1 MGKRINS
8 FDDAF
13 SLGFR
18 DVHLVAT
25 IVFRGTDDVP
35 TCEFMGRPG
44 AANSGGIK
52 DEDFGAPRSKGREI
66 EIEGFIELGFSR

>member
-25 IVFRGTDDVP
+25 IVFRGTADVP
-35 TCEFMGRPG
+35 TSDFMGRLG
-44 AANSGGIK
+44 AANARGLK
-52 DEDFGAPRSKGREI
+52 DEDFGAPRSKGRAI